1 MEQLVR
7 AKPINHILRVQ
18 LLTLGIIAILFYWQ
32 GWSSMAAGAF
42 GSFIAI
48 GNTLL
53 IKWHLHQAAKTA
65 GAYANKNLQRAYRCV
80 AERWLFTIALFAIG
94 FGIFA
99 FKPFPLFGGFAVTQ
113 MVVLV
118 FGNLNRA

>member
-1 MEQLVR
+1 
-7 AKPINHILRVQ
+7 VQ

-53 IKWHLHQAAKTA
+53 TKWHLHQAAKTA